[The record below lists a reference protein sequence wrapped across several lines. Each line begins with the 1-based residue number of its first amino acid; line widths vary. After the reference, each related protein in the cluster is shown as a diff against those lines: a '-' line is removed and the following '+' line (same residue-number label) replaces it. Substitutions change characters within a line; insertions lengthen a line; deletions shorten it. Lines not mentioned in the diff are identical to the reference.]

1 MTAFD
6 RLHPA
11 LQHHIVNSLG
21 WRQLRPFQE
30 VAIRPILDGQHAL
43 VLAPTA
49 GGKTEAAFFPVL
61 SRMLADG
68 WSNLSVLYI
77 CPIKAL
83 LNNLEERLDRY
94 CRLVGRRSAVWHGD
108 IGHSQRRRLL
118 ADPPDCLLTTPE
130 SLESMLV
137 SARVDAPSFF
147 AALRAVVIDEVHAFA
162 GDDRGWHLLSVLNR
176 LGEFSAHPPQRI
188 GLSATVGNPDELLNW
203 LCANTNSPRFCSES
217 PDPASVAPE
226 LQIDFVGSLENAAT
240 VIARLHRGEKRLV
253 FVDSRAR
260 AEKLGHLLQSADVQ
274 CFVTHSSLS
283 ASQRH
288 DAERAFAT
296 RTNCVIVAT
305 SALELGIDIGD
316 LDRVIQIDAPATV
329 SSFLQRMGRTGR
341 REGTVRNCL
350 FLATNDRALVHAV
363 GLLDLWAS
371 GFIEPVTPPP
381 LPYHIL
387 AQQLMALALQNGGIE
402 RSAWTRGI
410 AEVITTA
417 GIEDDALK
425 HLVTWMLEQDILW
438 EDSGTLWFG
447 EEGNA
452 RYSRRHYMELLSVF
466 TSPPLVRVLH
476 GRHDV
481 GMLDQLALMSRHE
494 GPRVILLGGR
504 AWMIT
509 DIDWSRRT
517 AQVIPSADTGRSRW
531 FGESQGL
538 SLALCQRIRTVLASR
553 RYGPYLSNRAS
564 LRLSS
569 VSQDRCVPAEV
580 DSTVVTRSGRR
591 WLWWT
596 FGGSKAN
603 AMLASAIAERLDVP
617 VDSDSFHVSCSGD
630 VGREELEIV
639 VTEILNLP
647 PGSMKPQ
654 VDEKALRGLK
664 FADCVPKDLAT
675 NTLQVRLTDQVG
687 FTAVANLPF
696 RFEEDAK

>member
-1 MTAFD
+1 MASAPAVSGGGHTPNPRRPARSCPCSD
-6 RLHPA
+6 R
-11 LQHHIVNSLG
+11 
-21 WRQLRPFQE
+21 
-30 VAIRPILDGQHAL
+30 
-43 VLAPTA
+43 

-94 CRLVGRRSAVWHGD
+94 CRLVGRQSAVWHGD
-108 IGHSQRRRLL
+108 IGASQRRRLL

-137 SARVDAPSFF
+137 SARVDAPSFL
-147 AALRAVVIDEVHAFA
+147 AAVRAVVIDEVHAFA

-176 LGEFSAHPPQRI
+176 LGEFSPHPPQRI

-203 LCANTNSPRFCSES
+203 LCADSSSPRFCSEP

-296 RTNCVIVAT
+296 RSNCVIVAT

-350 FLATNDRALVHAV
+350 FLATNNRALVHAV

-371 GFIEPVTPPP
+371 GFIEPVKPPP

-387 AQQLMALALQNGGIE
+387 AQQLMALALQSGGVE
-402 RSAWTRGI
+402 RAAWTRGI
-410 AEVITTA
+410 AEVIATA
-417 GIEDDALK
+417 GIDDDALT
-425 HLVTWMLEQDILW
+425 HIVTWMLEQDILW
-438 EDSGTLWFG
+438 EESGVLWFG

-466 TSPPLVRVLH
+466 TSPPLIRVVH
-476 GRHDV
+476 GRRDL
-481 GMLDQLALMSRHE
+481 GLIDQLTLISKHK
-494 GPRVILLGGR
+494 GDHVVLLGGR
-504 AWMIT
+504 AWAVT
-509 DIDWSRRT
+509 DVDWTRRV
-517 AQVIPSADTGRSRW
+517 AHVVPSGDGGSSRW
-531 FGESQGL
+531 MGDPQGL
-538 SLALCQRIRTVLASR
+538 SFTLTQQIRRSLLS
-553 RYGPYLSNRAS
+553 GPTPSFLSKRASNR
-564 LRLSS
+564 LL
-569 VSQDRCVPAEV
+569 
-580 DSTVVTRSGRR
+580 TVRREGPVAADADCTVITRSARR
-591 WLWWT
+591 WEWWT
-596 FGGSKAN
+596 FGGLKSN
-603 AMLASAIAERLDVP
+603 VCLAGALQTTLRVIG
-617 VDSDSFHVSCSGD
+617 VDSLSISMDVSVDGT
-630 VGREELEIV
+630 ELLEKTAEIKSRPAS
-639 VTEILNLP
+639 EI
-647 PGSMKPQ
+647 KARI
-654 VDEKALRGLK
+654 DERALRGLK
-664 FADCVPKDLAT
+664 FAECLPPDLCSDLMLARISDDLAT
-675 NTLQVRLTDQVG
+675 QYVTSLPIRLST
-687 FTAVANLPF
+687 
-696 RFEEDAK
+696 